1 MASDSLSDRNSRIAL
16 LGRPNSFP
24 EPTIPS
30 WLDRKL
36 RVACKKAHSIYGNQL
51 CPLGIDS
58 SGRCTPRYEPSQ
70 YAEYRE
76 GGHYSAWHT
85 DADEDESDI
94 TDLRCVTIVLMV
106 SDSDAYEGG
115 ALEVRLGGG
124 AKKSDGGGGDVTT
137 QVRLRAGDAVAFPSK
152 HLWHRGRDD
161 ERVAADLVFW
171 ASQRRAGVARLHH
184 RVSVRSFASRLH
196 PLGRAKFAA
205 RDANSLAP
213 VGAFLDRP
221 PIKTDTSGRPT
232 NIFCPAPHPTPDH
245 PMQLASVALV
255 LLYMVLPTAV
265 MHPSCRSTHL
275 PPFFGRIVRIVAS
288 THFIRVSPLS
298 LAVLC
303 PCPTRAAAAPRRR
316 RALVGPDGLVAH
328 LAGCACSGCSAGL
341 LSAAHTH
348 APSHTHAPGRPC
360 DGCTGSHAHAAAPHE
375 EHEQQRHGAGC
386 PCDGC
391 ASTFE
396 LALPCDEE

>member
-1 MASDSLSDRNSRIAL
+1 MKPPAAASSSRPRKAPPPPKRFGRGKKSYLLFDQLLSPAQQLTLRRFVAAKDVQSQLYGVGTMASDSLSDRNSRIAL

-58 SGRCTPRYEPSQ
+58 SGRCTPRYEPLQ

-152 HLWHRGRDD
+152 HLWHR
-161 ERVAADLVFW
+161 VAETTRGLRQTFVFW
-171 ASQRRAGVARLHH
+171 ARRPGLEPECE
-184 RVSVRSFASRLH
+184 SDGDSAS
-196 PLGRAKFAA
+196 
-205 RDANSLAP
+205 
-213 VGAFLDRP
+213 
-221 PIKTDTSGRPT
+221 
-232 NIFCPAPHPTPDH
+232 
-245 PMQLASVALV
+245 
-255 LLYMVLPTAV
+255 
-265 MHPSCRSTHL
+265 
-275 PPFFGRIVRIVAS
+275 
-288 THFIRVSPLS
+288 
-298 LAVLC
+298 
-303 PCPTRAAAAPRRR
+303 
-316 RALVGPDGLVAH
+316 
-328 LAGCACSGCSAGL
+328 
-341 LSAAHTH
+341 
-348 APSHTHAPGRPC
+348 
-360 DGCTGSHAHAAAPHE
+360 
-375 EHEQQRHGAGC
+375 
-386 PCDGC
+386 
-391 ASTFE
+391 
-396 LALPCDEE
+396 